1 MNNKNVIK
9 SIETRINVLNS
20 EVKSIKIKMSNTERS
35 LQLNPSNPKQL
46 DYLHSLS
53 KSLEC
58 KQMELSILL
67 SRKSNLRN

>member
-1 MNNKNVIK
+1 MGNKKVIK
-9 SIETRINVLNS
+9 SIGARINVLNS
-20 EVKSIKIKMSNTERS
+20 EIKSIKTKMSNTERS

-58 KQMELSILL
+58 KQAELIMLL
-67 SRKSNLRN
+67 SRKNNLRS